1 MSSHLVDLLQTV
13 GVAASLA
20 TGPAALFLSWQN
32 NRESSRT
39 TQVTSTQLQVSV
51 MPVPIIESSRLTWRE
66 QSLVIL
72 AVRVRNVGSGPILGL
87 QINRIR
93 VNDTLPPF
101 KLLNAPELD
110 IVMPKDHVEYRMR
123 LTEPLPFRHAE
134 EQMLIEISY
143 YDVLGIQYTRPLSL
157 LVTAGTAAGLVSGH
171 MPVRIRSGFGLRGA
185 DVR

>member
-1 MSSHLVDLLQTV
+1 VSSLVDILQTV

-20 TGPAALFLSWQN
+20 TGQAALFLSWQN
-32 NRESSRT
+32 NRTSSRT

-87 QINRIR
+87 KVNRIR
-93 VNDTLPPF
+93 VDDALPPF
-101 KLLNAPELD
+101 RLLTTPEID

-123 LTEPLPFRHAE
+123 LTEPLAIGHAE
-134 EQMLIEISY
+134 AQLLIEISY
-143 YDVLGIQYTRPLSL
+143 YDVLGIQYARPLSL
-157 LVTAGTAAGLVSGH
+157 LVTSGTAAGLVSGH
-171 MPVRIRSGFGLRGA
+171 NPVRIRSGISLRGA